1 MKKLAILL
9 GAVLVSGTLLAQ
21 KASSDD
27 SKFSLEGM
35 INYNSTTGISW
46 NAPAVRMRYFMNDN
60 DVVRLSVGM
69 NLNKIEDV
77 TSGFNL
83 GLGYERHL
91 KGTDKLSPYLG
102 GGFCMKATNLND
114 EKTNDFGLNALA
126 GMDYYVFENVY
137 LGLELGLSFA
147 VNDDRGLYNSMT
159 SAVRCGWR
167 F

>member
-27 SKFSLEGM
+27 SKYSLEGM

-46 NAPAVRMRYFMNDN
+46 DATSVRMRYFMDDN
-60 DVVRLSVGM
+60 NVVRLSVGM
-69 NLNKIEDV
+69 NLNKIEDEV
-77 TSGFNL
+77 SGFNL

-91 KGTDKLSPYLG
+91 NGTDKLSPYLG
-102 GGFCMKATNLND
+102 GGFSMLATNLND